1 MAADKTF
8 DFAMERRLKEL
19 DPELHRRFTEAVF
32 GLQHVLSN
40 YKLIFPEY
48 TDHTELH
55 SLNVIAFCNRL
66 MGDQILKLN
75 KDEIYSLLMGCYF
88 HDTGMGI
95 SMKDYEQFSKEIN
108 FGSYFENHG
117 RDNIPEIIRD
127 FHNEYSGLFI
137 RKYAEFFEIP
147 SDEHL
152 FAIIQIARGH
162 RKTSLKDL
170 KEYPTD
176 FKVPNGNTISLPYL
190 SALIRL
196 ADEIDVASNR
206 NTKLLYDLEDILDPI
221 EIVEHKKARAVK
233 ELVVSEKTFT
243 LMVKTD
249 EKHILAGIR
258 RMADKMQLTLEVCK
272 DAVLGR
278 TPYVIT
284 QDTVEISLME

>member
-1 MAADKTF
+1 MAADKIH

-19 DPELHRRFTEAVF
+19 DSELHRRFSDAVF

-55 SLNVIAFCNRL
+55 SLNVIDFCNQL
-66 MGDQILKLN
+66 MGDQLQKLN
-75 KDEIYSLLMGCYF
+75 KDEIYCLLMGCYF

-108 FGSYFENHG
+108 FGSYFENHS
-117 RDNIPEIIRD
+117 RDDLPEIIRS
-127 FHNEYSGLFI
+127 FHNEFSGLFI
-137 RKYAEFFEIP
+137 KKYADFFEIP

-162 RKTSLKDL
+162 RKTSLMDE
-170 KEYPTD
+170 KEYPSD
-176 FKVPNGNTISLPYL
+176 FGVPDGNIVSLPYL

-196 ADEIDVASNR
+196 ADEIDVAASR

-221 EIVEHKKARAVK
+221 EIVEHKKAHAVK
-233 ELVVSEKTFT
+233 ELVVSEKAFT
-243 LMVKTD
+243 LKVETD
-249 EKHILAGIR
+249 EDHIRSGIIK
-258 RMADKMQLTLEVCK
+258 MADKMQLTLDFCREVVQK
-272 DAVLGR
+272 R
-278 TPYVIT
+278 TPYIIT
-284 QDTVEISLME
+284 QETVTVVY